1 MANAKSNDLRPVK
14 TGAFMLEVK
23 GKVRHLLRQ
32 LRRCL
37 EVAAL
42 AAAVAGCAG
51 AEKPSKGE
59 VGHIENYFGGI
70 AADEPRA
77 VLVARDVLSAG
88 GTAADAAVAMYF
100 ALAVTFPSSAG
111 LGGGGVCMVH
121 GSGKT
126 VVEALDFSARAPAQP
141 APSDRWVA
149 AVPGGVRGMF
159 ALHARYGVLRW
170 ANLVQPAERMARF
183 GVPAS
188 RALVRKFAGGA
199 ERLRADTESWRIFR
213 GAGGTGPV
221 EGELL
226 RQLGLAGLLGRIR
239 TRGAGDFYNG
249 ETARNIVAGVQAAG
263 GVLAIE
269 DLRGYHPAWIP
280 VLVGSYENHDIV
292 FPGAP
297 IAGGQIAHALWRGL
311 DDGKSFAAASGADRQ
326 RIIAQAAIAIYKDVE
341 TRVATNFGATGFV
354 VIDRDGGAVACSLSM
369 NGLFG
374 NGRMIR
380 GTGML
385 AAPPPRPG
393 PAGSAG
399 VAPALMINRHTGQ
412 VFMAAVASA
421 NAAAP
426 LALVSTV
433 LSALTAGVPLE
444 KALETVRVRPGA
456 RAGSVLVESNASEAL
471 KSALAAGGFRVDQA
485 ETIGRVN
492 IMYCPDGMQNA
503 PAGCDV
509 QTDRRGHGYAINA
522 EF

>member
-1 MANAKSNDLRPVK
+1 MFRI
-14 TGAFMLEVK
+14 K

-32 LRRCL
+32 SRRCL
-37 EVAAL
+37 VVPVL

-51 AEKPSKGE
+51 AAKPPKGT
-59 VGHIENYFGGI
+59 VGHIEKYFGGL

-121 GSGKT
+121 GSGKRD
-126 VVEALDFSARAPAQP
+126 VEALDFSARAPAQP
-141 APSDRWVA
+141 APPGRWA
-149 AVPGGVRGMF
+149 AAIPGGVRGMF
-159 ALHARYGVLRW
+159 ALHARYGVLKW
-170 ANLVQPAERMARF
+170 ANLVLPAERLARF
-183 GVPAS
+183 GVSAS

-199 ERLRADTESWRIFR
+199 ERLRADPESWRIFS
-213 GAGGTGPV
+213 GAGGNGPG

-226 RQLGLAGLLGRIR
+226 RQLDLAVVLGRIR
-239 TRGAGDFYNG
+239 VRGAGDFYNRD
-249 ETARNIVAGVQAAG
+249 TARNIVAGVRAAG
-263 GVLAIE
+263 GALTIE
-269 DLRGYHPAWIP
+269 DLRAYHPAWIP
-280 VLVGSYENHDIV
+280 VLVAGYGKHDMV

-297 IAGGQIAHALWRGL
+297 IAGGRIAQALWRGL
-311 DDGKSFAAASGADRQ
+311 DDGKSLAAASGADRQ
-326 RIIAQAAIAIYKDVE
+326 RIIARAAAAVYKDIE
-341 TRVATNFGATGFV
+341 LRLATDFGTTGFV

-369 NGLFG
+369 NALFG
-374 NGRMIR
+374 TGRMIR

-399 VAPALMINRHTGQ
+399 VAPALMINRHTGE
-412 VFMAAVASA
+412 VYMAVAASA

-471 KSALAAGGFRVDQA
+471 KSALVAGGFRVDQA